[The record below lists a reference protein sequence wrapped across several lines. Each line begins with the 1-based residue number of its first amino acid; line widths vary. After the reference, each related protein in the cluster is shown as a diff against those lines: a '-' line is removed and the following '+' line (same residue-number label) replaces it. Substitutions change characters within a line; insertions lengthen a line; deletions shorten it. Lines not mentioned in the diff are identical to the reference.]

1 MKNGLV
7 GILVEANKWMYIQA
21 KGVYNE
27 LASPWGNQHGNEH
40 ANMKTTY
47 HALAWNTGHCCCMK
61 YGNLT
66 KTVNWTITMNL
77 TVILLPPVRLI
88 LLYLEN

>member
-40 ANMKTTY
+40 ANMKTTFIMVWREIQGIV
-47 HALAWNTGHCCCMK
+47 AAWNMA
-61 YGNLT
+61 
-66 KTVNWTITMNL
+66 I
-77 TVILLPPVRLI
+77 
-88 LLYLEN
+88 